1 MVNLKAIEKEVRT
14 ELKRLYGERV
24 AKILLYGSY
33 ARGDFHAESDV
44 DFLLVLNDESIQIF
58 DEISKIAPVVSCLDL
73 KFNSIISVVPT
84 TIKKMETSNLLFYK
98 KIRREAIEI

>member
-14 ELKRLYGERV
+14 ALKRLYGERV

-44 DFLLVLNDESIQIF
+44 DFLLILNDESIQIF
-58 DEISKIAPVVSCLDL
+58 DEISKIAPIISCLDL